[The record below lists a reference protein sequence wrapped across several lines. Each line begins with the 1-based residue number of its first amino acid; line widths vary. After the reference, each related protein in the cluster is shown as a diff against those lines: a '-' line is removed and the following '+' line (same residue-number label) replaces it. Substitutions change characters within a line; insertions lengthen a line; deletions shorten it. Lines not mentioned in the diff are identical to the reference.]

1 MVKALGQKLRDLGSS
16 PSWHS
21 PFPATKIA
29 LEKIIYLIHNISN
42 LRNIVVNDDRSSM
55 CMCMSNSS
63 KEDIAHVY
71 AHPIIFY
78 ACSVHVQCQGHR
90 LDTS

>member
-1 MVKALGQKLRDLGSS
+1 MVKAPSQKSRDLGSS

-42 LRNIVVNDDRSSM
+42 LRNVVVNDDRSLM
-55 CMCMSNSS
+55 RMHMSNSS

-78 ACSVHVQCQGHR
+78 VCSVHVQCQGHR
-90 LDTS
+90 SATS

>member
-1 MVKALGQKLRDLGSS
+1 MVKALGQKSRDLGSS
-16 PSWHS
+16 PSQCS

-29 LEKIIYLIHNISN
+29 LEKIIYLILSN
-42 LRNIVVNDDRSSM
+42 LRNVVVNDDRSLM
-55 CMCMSNSS
+55 RMHMSNSS

-78 ACSVHVQCQGHR
+78 VCSVHVQCQGHR
-90 LDTS
+90 SATS